1 MANNRIFYAIQQ
13 VAIKGDDSAQDGG
26 PAGTYTVANGV
37 QGVGMTTTFN
47 LDQAFELGQLSI
59 YENIEGVPDIE
70 MTVSKVL
77 DGYALL
83 WHLATIDSSSG
94 VKDATPS
101 LAARSSASAYT
112 AVSIFNDT
120 QDSASGTPVSEVEMS
135 GMFVS
140 SLGYN
145 FPLEDSF
152 TEDVTFVGNNKV
164 WAKDA
169 NINVGSPG
177 QWSGSSTLDITGGFP
192 QNNDSPPGS
201 GGVQRRENMQFAKS
215 IKQNGTDTNGMAA
228 DPDTTILPP
237 DVFGISSTGMNNKV
251 GNNFVAH
258 ISNITVSAD
267 LGREEL
273 FELGRKGP
281 YTRVVTFPIE
291 VTCEIETTSHS
302 GDMVSATEAGILA
315 SDDDICKNADNLT
328 NRTIRIAVCE
338 GTRVYLGT
346 KNKLASVNYTGGDAG
361 GGNVS
366 VSYSYTNFND
376 FTVMNPI
383 DPNKSG
389 LAWWEARSTYLIN

>member
-13 VAIKGDDSAQDGG
+13 VAIKGDVGG
-26 PAGTYTVANGV
+26 PGGAYTAIRGV
-37 QGVGMTTTFN
+37 QSVGMTTTFN
-47 LDQAFELGQLSI
+47 LDQAFELGQLAI

-77 DGYALL
+77 DGYALI
-83 WHLATIDSSSG
+83 WHLATVDSAVS
-94 VKDATPS
+94 VQNATPS
-101 LAARSSASAYT
+101 LAGRSVARAYT
-112 AVSIFNDT
+112 AVSIFDDT

-169 NINVGSPG
+169 EVAGASPG
-177 QWSGSSTLDITGGFP
+177 QWTGSSTLDIAGAFA

-201 GGVQRRENMQFAKS
+201 GGVQRRENMQFALS
-215 IKQNGTDTNGMAA
+215 INNSGTDTNGMTG

-237 DVFGISSTGMNNKV
+237 DVFGISTTGTNEKV
-251 GNNFVAH
+251 GNNFIAH
-258 ISNITVSAD
+258 ISNISVSAD

-315 SDDDICKNADNLT
+315 TDSDICRNANNLT
-328 NRTIRIAVCE
+328 DRTIRIAVCE

-366 VSYSYTNFND
+366 VSYSFTNFND
-376 FTVMNPI
+376 FTVMHPI
-383 DPNKSG
+383 DPNGSG
-389 LAWWEARSTYLIN
+389 AAWWEARDTYLVSR

>member
-1 MANNRIFYAIQQ
+1 MPNNRIFYAIQQ
-13 VAIKGDDSAQDGG
+13 IAIKRDSTAAGGG
-26 PAGTYTVANGV
+26 PSGAYTAVHGV
-37 QGVGMTTTFN
+37 QSVGMTTTFN
-47 LDQAFELGQLSI
+47 LDQAFELGQLAI

-70 MTVSKVL
+70 MTLSKVL
-77 DGYALL
+77 DGYALIY
-83 WHLATIDSSSG
+83 HLATLDADG
-94 VKDATPS
+94 QDATPT
-101 LAARSSASAYT
+101 LAGRSTARCYT
-112 AVSIFNDT
+112 AVSIFGDT

-152 TEDVTFVGNNKV
+152 TEDVTLVGNNKI

-169 NINVGSPG
+169 EVSGTSPG
-177 QWSGSSTLDITGGFP
+177 QWQGSSTLDVAGAFP

-201 GGVQRRENMQFAKS
+201 GGVQRRENMLFALS
-215 IKQNGTDTNGMAA
+215 NEASGTDSNGMVG
-228 DPDTTILPP
+228 DPDSTILPP
-237 DVFGISSTGMNNKV
+237 DVFGISTTGVNNKV
-251 GNNFVAH
+251 ANNFIAH
-258 ISNITVSAD
+258 ISNISVSAD

-315 SDDDICKNADNLT
+315 TDDDICKNANNLT
-328 NRTIRIAVCE
+328 DRTIRIATCE
-338 GTRVYLGT
+338 GTRVYLGV

-361 GGNVS
+361 GGNVA

-376 FTVMNPI
+376 FTVMHQI
-383 DPNKSG
+383 DPNQSG
-389 LAWWEARSTYLIN
+389 VAWWNNRDTYLVTR

>member
-13 VAIKGDDSAQDGG
+13 VAVKGDVVGG
-26 PAGTYTVANGV
+26 PGGSYTAIHGV
-37 QGVGMTTTFN
+37 QSVGMTTTFN
-47 LDQAFELGQLSI
+47 LDQAFELGQLAI

-77 DGYALL
+77 DGYALI
-83 WHLATIDSSSG
+83 WHLAT
-94 VKDATPS
+94 VDANGAQASPT
-101 LAARSSASAYT
+101 LAGRSTARAYT
-112 AVSIFNDT
+112 AVSIFSDT

-169 NINVGSPG
+169 EVVATSPG
-177 QWSGSSTLDITGGFP
+177 QWNGSSTLDIAGAFA

-201 GGVQRRENMQFAKS
+201 GGVQRRENMQFALS
-215 IKQNGTDTNGMAA
+215 VNNSGTDSNGMTG

-237 DVFGISSTGMNNKV
+237 DVFGISVTGTNEKV
-251 GNNFVAH
+251 GNNFIAH
-258 ISNITVSAD
+258 ISNISVSAD

-315 SDDDICKNADNLT
+315 TDNDICKNANNLT
-328 NRTIRIAVCE
+328 NRTIRIATCE
-338 GTRVYLGT
+338 GTRVYLGV

-366 VSYSYTNFND
+366 VSYSFTNFND
-376 FTVMNPI
+376 FTVIHDI
-383 DPNKSG
+383 DPNASG
-389 LAWWEARSTYLIN
+389 AFWWTNRDTYLVTR